1 MRGLIIALLAMVLVS
16 ADTAHYVP
24 QLLAN
29 AQSSQKPAPLLWR
42 ASLTGSP
49 AARAQL
55 TDFAIANHKPFWL
68 NKLVGLKHAPAAW
81 ALYQQAPLHERQP
94 YLLQLA
100 ARGGVAEAQLALAM
114 STEDAQIRERWLLK
128 GAKQAFQ
135 PAQAALADWYLL
147 NQQPEKARP
156 WLKATAGEYPA
167 SAYHLGRLLWDEGK
181 HQQGRALI
189 GEAASRQNPLARR
202 LEQVLSSYQ
211 PQSVAQVK
219 SRAWPQNRQCL
230 QRIQMFATSLS
241 SIERASELYTNFHA
255 DKRLQALPIC
265 LQRPVWLTQNTLK
278 CSNNWQKT
286 DRLGCDVR
294 PLADAIEA
302 RDATHAIV
310 VADLGKANV
319 NNGVMFLDLSDSYSV
334 MVHELAHFAG
344 FVDEYPL
351 GSAMASRYCNG
362 KEIPNLV
369 FDGKL
374 TYAPFTTLTH
384 WQGLAPNLKIA
395 PAKTCQGHDRQAYK
409 PSDKITFLEHHDSGV
424 IPDLYLKLWRQ
435 QLGRPNAQRPIFMN
449 LFQSFHYAGNTPQA
463 GKWLKKYQDF
473 NQPAPAPAPP
483 SSPEPAL
490 QP

>member
-29 AQSSQKPAPLLWR
+29 AQSSDKPAPLLWR
-42 ASLTGSP
+42 ASLTGSS
-49 AARAQL
+49 AARQQL
-55 TDFAIANHKPFWL
+55 TRYAITNDQPFWL

-100 ARGGVAEAQLALAM
+100 ARGNVAEAQLALAM
-114 STEDAQIRERWLLK
+114 STDDAKIRERWLQK
-128 GAKQAFQ
+128 AAKQNYQ

-156 WLKATAGEYPA
+156 WLKATAPEYPA

-181 HQQGRALI
+181 QKQGRSLI
-189 GEAASRQNPLARR
+189 TQAASRENPLARR
-202 LEQVLSSYQ
+202 LEQVLSNYQ
-211 PQSVAQVK
+211 PQSVNQVK
-219 SRAWPQNRQCL
+219 NRPWSESRQCL

-241 SIERASELYTNFHA
+241 SIERASELYKNFKA
-255 DKRLQALPIC
+255 DERLQTLPIC
-265 LQRPVWLTQNTLK
+265 IQQPVWLTPKTLS
-278 CSNNWQKT
+278 CSNNWQKS

-294 PLADAIEA
+294 PLAGAIEA
-302 RDATHAIV
+302 RNATHAIV

-351 GSAMASRYCNG
+351 GSTMASRYCTSQA
-362 KEIPNLV
+362 IPNLV

-374 TYAPFTTLTH
+374 TYAPLATLTQ
-384 WQGLAPNLKIA
+384 WQGLEPDLKIA
-395 PAKTCQGHDRQAYK
+395 PAKTCEGHDRQAYK

-435 QLGRPNAQRPIFMN
+435 QLDRPKAQRPIFMN
-449 LFQSFHYAGNTPQA
+449 LFQSFHYGGNTPQA
-463 GKWLKKYQDF
+463 GKWLKKYQEF
-473 NQPAPAPAPP
+473 NQPEAAP